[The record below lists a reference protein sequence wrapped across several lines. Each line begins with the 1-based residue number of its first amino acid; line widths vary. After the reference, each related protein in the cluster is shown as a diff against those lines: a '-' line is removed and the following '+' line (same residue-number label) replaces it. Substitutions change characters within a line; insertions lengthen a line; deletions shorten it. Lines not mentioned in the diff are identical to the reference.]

1 MFGTDTTKA
10 PTAWTHISQLS
21 RSMLQQFATMPFD
34 MAREEYA
41 RCVRA
46 GWLPRSMLAARDVS
60 RTLDLC
66 ERLTLGPWARGA

>member
-1 MFGTDTTKA
+1 MFGTEPNNVPA
-10 PTAWTHISQLS
+10 AWKQTSQLS
-21 RSMLQQFATMPFD
+21 RNMLQQFATMPFD
-34 MAREEYA
+34 LAREEYA

-66 ERLTLGPWARGA
+66 ERLVLGPWARRA

>member
-1 MFGTDTTKA
+1 MFGTEHTKL
-10 PTAWTHISQLS
+10 PVAWTQTSQMS
-21 RSMLQQFATMPFD
+21 RSMLQQFAAMPFD
-34 MAREEYA
+34 LAREEYA

-66 ERLTLGPWARGA
+66 ERLVLGPWARRA